1 MKKTSILILLLS
13 LCLLACQFA
22 LADGGPVARSDDF
35 AAYVDGD
42 GNLFLPGRVEAINKT
57 PASSVVAIDAYR
69 ALFLSPDDFTDTD
82 DLYMIDLESFEETL
96 VSADVLDA
104 CLADEDTVYLVT
116 NAKRTELVRVDLSD
130 LSHSVAYTAAEP
142 IDRLYLSA
150 EGLVFQLVDQAGAML
165 YVKDTD
171 RFEIYNDV
179 LPRSG
184 LLTDRFELFLTDDG
198 ELYYKNSF
206 NYNANMIDTDV
217 TAYAQLN
224 GTVYYLTRTGTALRL
239 KAYDPSAQTT
249 RIVLTPGVRMEN
261 QLTASDGSL
270 FMLTSDGD
278 VCIVNTGAG
287 TLSLFKRYSDLSA
300 YDLPAEYDAS
310 GLRIEAMSG
319 QLNVYAVL
327 QEKAS
332 KPDFSFI
339 EFETESEVT
348 EPLLKLIDSCA
359 LTKEESAWDLLKPTP
374 QYQPLSRGSRGD
386 AVRAIQQPLK
396 DLGYYDYYVDGI
408 FGPRTQAAVQL
419 LQFDL
424 DRPVTGVADAELQK
438 IILSGKLSA
447 YDPYLALARG
457 NRGLRVRLMQERLRE
472 LGYLADVAD
481 GIFGPR
487 TQKAVQLFQSEN
499 RLNVDERATRETLQ
513 RLFSD
518 TANRC
523 SSYIDLYP
531 GDSGCRVRELNNR
544 LKELYYLEN
553 SPGSSYTSKTTSA
566 VRVFQRTVGMRET
579 GEATVPVLKAL
590 FASDAPE
597 APGYIVLRRGDD
609 NDRVARLQRRL
620 KDLGYFD
627 GKVNGYFGKKTK
639 AAVTLFQ
646 KKVGLKPTGVA
657 TVRTQQLLF
666 AKDAPE
672 YVKPTVIGVPDIFVE
687 DFEYEQNGIY
697 FISDESASGGYVIFS
712 WDTEGSVESY
722 SVRVTD
728 ASGNVYVDT
737 DTLLTSTGVSIAT
750 LDYDV
755 VYTLRVTA
763 YPEDGDDD
771 HITRAEVSF
780 ARIDTSEEE
789 EDPEIGVVGNPL
801 ISIDTV
807 ARVENG
813 ISYVKPGTVTFH
825 WFAEGDV
832 QEYFVEIRD
841 EGDNEVISATMS
853 DLHAS
858 VRSDAMNEGEI
869 YTIFVYAIPVNGTI
883 DNARVKFMRFSLP
896 EVELPEPDPTPVPT
910 PTPTAEPTPEP
921 EKTEE
926 PEANP
931 EPEVTPEPVA
941 TFEAT
946 PEPEAQVTPEPALV
960 TPEPAPAG
968 DAEPEGTDDTIDE
981 GSEDE
986 AESESGDEQEPAGTI
1001 VPEAQGDEEE
1011 EPVDAG
1017 KTGAQPEEPEEVMSA
1032 VSAPDISFDSVES
1045 VEGGVNY
1052 ISGDTVTMRWHAEG
1066 DVSAYYV
1073 EVRDS
1078 GNIVLDSATTAE
1090 TSLSALA
1097 TALNPAE
1104 VYTLYV
1110 AAIPDGGTVEN
1121 GVFRSAQFAV
1131 YSAPFEE
1138 PEEEYIE
1145 PEQEGAEPEEDYS
1158 EPEEQYVEPEEEY
1171 VEPEEEYAEP
1181 EEEYA
1186 EPEEEYVEPEQEYI
1200 EPEEEYVE
1208 PEQEYVEPEEEYVEP
1223 EEEYVESEE
1232 EYVEPEEE
1240 YVEPEEEYVEPEE
1253 EYVEPEE
1260 EYVEPEEE
1268 YVEPEEEYVEPEEEY
1283 VEPEEEYVEPE
1294 PDLGGLS
1301 SDEVKSIQK
1310 KLVKLGW
1317 LTKGDYSSGD
1327 LDWATAQAISDFQT
1341 YCNEELGMALPMI
1354 DVDAPFIDDETM
1366 GLLESAGGDYANPDA

>member
-544 LKELYYLEN
+544 LNELYYLEN

-687 DFEYEQNGIY
+687 DYEYEQNGIY

-789 EDPEIGVVGNPL
+789 EEDPGIAVVGNPM

-807 ARVENG
+807 ARTENG
-813 ISYVKPGTVTFH
+813 IQYVKPGTVTFH

-883 DNARVKFMRFSLP
+883 DNARVKFLRFSLP

-921 EKTEE
+921 EPTDE
-926 PEANP
+926 PEITP

-946 PEPEAQVTPEPALV
+946 PEPEVQVTPEPALV
-960 TPEPAPAG
+960 TPEPSPVENTEPEDNG
-968 DAEPEGTDDTIDE
+968 DADEDAENVANPEPND
-981 GSEDE
+981 GSED
-986 AESESGDEQEPAGTI
+986 
-1001 VPEAQGDEEE
+1001 VPQ
-1011 EPVDAG
+1011 PVDANL
-1017 KTGAQPEEPEEVMSA
+1017 PEEGSDETEDIVDADQTDAKPDAPEEVVPV
-1032 VSAPDISFDSVES
+1032 VSAPDITFDSVES
-1045 VEGGVNY
+1045 EDGGVNY

-1066 DVSAYYV
+1066 NVAAYYV

-1078 GNIVLDSATTAE
+1078 GNIALDSATTTE

-1097 TALNPAE
+1097 SALNPAE

-1110 AAIPDGGTVEN
+1110 AAIPEGGTVEN
-1121 GVFRSAQFAV
+1121 GVFRSAQFAI

-1138 PEEEYIE
+1138 PEEQY
-1145 PEQEGAEPEEDYS
+1145 AEPEEQNTEPEEEYVEPEEQYAESEEDDVVPGEQNTEPEAGYV
-1158 EPEEQYVEPEEEY
+1158 EPEEQYVEPEEDYTEPEGEYSEPEEEY

-1186 EPEEEYVEPEQEYI
+1186 EPEEEYA
-1200 EPEEEYVE
+1200 EPEEEYA
-1208 PEQEYVEPEEEYVEP
+1208 EPEEEYAEP
-1223 EEEYVESEE
+1223 EEEYA
-1232 EYVEPEEE
+1232 EPEEE
-1240 YVEPEEEYVEPEE
+1240 YAEPEEEYEEPEE
-1253 EYVEPEE
+1253 
-1260 EYVEPEEE
+1260 
-1268 YVEPEEEYVEPEEEY
+1268 
-1283 VEPEEEYVEPE
+1283 
-1294 PDLGGLS
+1294 DLSGLS

-1317 LTKGDYSSGD
+1317 LTKGDYASGE
-1327 LDWATAQAISDFQT
+1327 LDWATAQAISDFQV
-1341 YCNEELGMALPMI
+1341 YCNESLGMALPEI

-1366 GLLESAGGDYANPDA
+1366 SLLQSAGEDYANPDA